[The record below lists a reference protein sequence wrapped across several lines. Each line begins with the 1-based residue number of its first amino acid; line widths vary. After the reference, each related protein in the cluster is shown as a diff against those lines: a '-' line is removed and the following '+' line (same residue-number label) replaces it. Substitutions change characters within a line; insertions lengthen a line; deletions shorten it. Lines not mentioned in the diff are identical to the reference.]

1 MSSGRGAGLHPLGAS
16 AGTRAVRWRINASGT
31 GSPAALV
38 NPSSVPEPPQLLI
51 CRDSLGARAGG
62 RPQRRPWQNLRANS
76 CGRGREN
83 GAIWA
88 DPFARDA
95 RRTPP
100 NKCAGLAL
108 THRVGASVVG
118 GLWIHADEGGRTN
131 ARSRDAA
138 TVQGVVVVSPWFEAR
153 IAAHR
158 DCADEQ
164 HEGCQGTPRA
174 RHGNVPPEMQRRC
187 GVTRLRWGKSTT
199 REKRPVSQD
208 APLSR
213 ARASFFR
220 FMIYRRRRK
229 THSHRSRGDSKQTLG
244 GADRHFSI
252 EHQHRPSSIRELVE
266 STRSSF

>member
-1 MSSGRGAGLHPLGAS
+1 LHDHGASTGLFVADAAANDGAGRRGGGRFREQWRGAGLHPLGAS

-31 GSPAALV
+31 GSRAALV

-62 RPQRRPWQNLRANS
+62 RSQRRPWQNLRSNS

-174 RHGNVPPEMQRRC
+174 RHGNVPQRC
-187 GVTRLRWGKSTT
+187 NGDVGY
-199 REKRPVSQD
+199 
-208 APLSR
+208 APS
-213 ARASFFR
+213 
-220 FMIYRRRRK
+220 M
-229 THSHRSRGDSKQTLG
+229 G
-244 GADRHFSI
+244 
-252 EHQHRPSSIRELVE
+252 
-266 STRSSF
+266 